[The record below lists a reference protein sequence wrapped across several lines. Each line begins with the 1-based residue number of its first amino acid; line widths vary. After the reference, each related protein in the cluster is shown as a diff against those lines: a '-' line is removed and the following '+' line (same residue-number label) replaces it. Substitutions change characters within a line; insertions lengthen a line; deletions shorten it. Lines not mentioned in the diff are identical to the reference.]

1 MLKPPNSLQR
11 NAGRIRKYG
20 IEETGKILLDYLS
33 ELTKSDTLRNEDILD
48 IGCGLRFSQT
58 IVNLNYK
65 VGSYTGIDVNKEVI
79 SFLQQNTTSIDY
91 LNYYHWDVYNDLY
104 NQTGYLLNDEVTL
117 PIGSKSYDII
127 CLFSVFTHLNPFDA
141 DALLFTL
148 KKHINKDG
156 FLVFSI
162 FIDDSVSYFSDTD
175 PENPLLRAYYSKKL
189 ISNLLSK
196 NGWIIKQFKNPRKD
210 KFIQHHLVCKKK

>member
-11 NAGRIRKYG
+11 NAKRIRKYG
-20 IEETGKILLDYLS
+20 IEETGKVLLDYLS
-33 ELTKSDTLRNEDILD
+33 DLTESDSLENKNILD

-65 VGSYTGIDVNKEVI
+65 IGSYTGVDVNNEVI
-79 SFLQQNTTSIDY
+79 TFLQKNTDTIDY
-91 LNYYHWDVYNDLY
+91 LNYHHWNVYNDLY
-104 NQTGYLLNDEVTL
+104 NQSGYLLNNEVQL
-117 PIGSKSYDII
+117 PIGSNSYDVI

-148 KKHINKDG
+148 KKHINKNG

-162 FIDDSVSYFSDTD
+162 FIDESISYFKDADT
-175 PENPLLRAYYSKKL
+175 ENPLLRAYYSKKL
-189 ISNLLSK
+189 IFRLLER
-196 NGWIIKQFKNPRKD
+196 NNWIIKQYKKPRKD
-210 KFIQHHLVCKKK
+210 KFIQHHFVCQ